1 MNKGLTL
8 IELLVSMTMLSL
20 TITGVVSIFTATVS
34 GQERS
39 LASQEMLDQSSYVV
53 EYMSRILRMAKK
65 DTEGAC
71 LGDVTLNY
79 LKSGST
85 IRFLSY
91 HDQCYEFRLDPA
103 TNKLQERKSSD
114 NNEANF
120 PDYWTDLTSD
130 ELQVLSFIIGSD
142 DSWDENDDLQPRI
155 TLFFEIKGNR
165 AGLKPEEQP
174 LLNLQTTVSQR
185 NLDVVY

>member
-1 MNKGLTL
+1 
-8 IELLVSMTMLSL
+8 
-20 TITGVVSIFTATVS
+20 
-34 GQERS
+34 
-39 LASQEMLDQSSYVV
+39 
-53 EYMSRILRMAKK
+53 
-65 DTEGAC
+65 
-71 LGDVTLNY
+71 LNY
-79 LKSGST
+79 SKNINSDT

-91 HDQCYEFRLDPA
+91 HDQCYEFRLD
-103 TNKLQERKSSD
+103 TENNKLQERKSSD
-114 NNEANF
+114 NTATNF

-174 LLNLQTTVSQR
+174 VLNLQTTVSQR